1 MGYDMPRVGE
11 VNEGTFRAGPE
22 FFSFSCRNA
31 LCPNRLQLPGKQQ
44 NVSLLFTVVLLLS
57 VCIPVKICPLNADS
71 FSLLAAGWYVLAA
84 WPLCLRFN
92 QHDESPFL
100 LHHLAASKGMV

>member
-1 MGYDMPRVGE
+1 MPGVGE
-11 VNEGTFRAGPE
+11 VDEGTFRAGPE
-22 FFSFSCRNA
+22 FFSFCCRNA

-44 NVSLLFTVVLLLS
+44 SGPLHFSVVSLLT

-84 WPLCLRFN
+84 WPLCLRVN
-92 QHDESPFL
+92 QHHGSPFL
-100 LHHLAASKGMV
+100 LHHPAASKGTVRV